1 MSMCRRRKETVR
13 CSGCGRLLEVPPH
26 VQSICCAVCL
36 AVTGIRDY
44 QDPAGQAMGFLRS
57 VVSNFSNGT
66 GGSNS
71 YSDYYG
77 RPTAG
82 QMPSSFPG
90 VHGKKRALLVGIS
103 YAGQR
108 CELKGTVNDVNCI
121 RYLLTEKFGYPA
133 PCIVVLTGEE
143 IELHQ
148 RPAADPDKGEPEGG
162 DAVAGA
168 GMQGGGLAG
177 VPLLRPRGAE
187 AGPERRRGGRV
198 RRGVLPGGLQVEGH
212 LHGRRGQID
221 ARLPAARCP
230 AAPRRQAARP
240 RRRLPQRHHPR
251 PPLPLSLLQEP
262 QLSSSEMFH
271 VYRKPFLL

>member
-13 CSGCGRLLEVPPH
+13 CSDCGRLLEVPPH

-36 AVTGIRDY
+36 AITGVRDY
-44 QDPAGQAMGFLRS
+44 QDPVGQAVGFLS
-57 VVSNFSNGT
+57 
-66 GGSNS
+66 
-71 YSDYYG
+71 

-82 QMPSSFPG
+82 QLPSSFPG

-108 CELKGTVNDVNCI
+108 CELKRTVNDVNCV

-143 IELHQ
+143 IERH
-148 RPAADPDKGEPEGG
+148 PDPDKGETEGG

-187 AGPERRRGGRV
+187 AGPERRR
-198 RRGVLPGGLQVEGH
+198 
-212 LHGRRGQID
+212 D
-221 ARLPAARCP
+221 
-230 AAPRRQAARP
+230 
-240 RRRLPQRHHPR
+240 LPQNNFDIA
-251 PPLPLSLLQEP
+251 LLEDQMAAVAD
-262 QLSSSEMFH
+262 SSIAGFW
-271 VYRKPFLL
+271 